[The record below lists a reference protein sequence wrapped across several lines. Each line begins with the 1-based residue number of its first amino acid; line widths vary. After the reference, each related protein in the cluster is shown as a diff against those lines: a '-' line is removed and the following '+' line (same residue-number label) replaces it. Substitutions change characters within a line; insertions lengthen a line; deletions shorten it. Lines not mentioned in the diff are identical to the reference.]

1 MTRCRVIRPLRHAD
15 LPKILARYQDA
26 EFKWGELD
34 CCLFAADVLK
44 ELHGVDYAATWR
56 GRYSSCFGA
65 LRMIARHGSLAGL
78 VSSVFGNMQPPL
90 LARRGDLVI
99 AAMPEGDAVGIAD
112 GNEAAFMSDK
122 GLVRVPLKLCKG
134 SWSV

>member
-1 MTRCRVIRPLRHAD
+1 MD
-15 LPKILARYQDA
+15 SLPAVLSRYHDA
-26 EFKWGELD
+26 EFKWGRLD

-44 ELHGVDYAATWR
+44 ALHGVDYAEQWR
-56 GRYSSCFGA
+56 GKYSSYFGA
-65 LRMIARHGSLAGL
+65 LRMIAPHGSLAGL
-78 VSSVFGNMQPPL
+78 VSSVFGDMKPPL

-112 GNEAAFMSDK
+112 GDGAMFMAEK

-134 SWSV
+134 AWRVKGR